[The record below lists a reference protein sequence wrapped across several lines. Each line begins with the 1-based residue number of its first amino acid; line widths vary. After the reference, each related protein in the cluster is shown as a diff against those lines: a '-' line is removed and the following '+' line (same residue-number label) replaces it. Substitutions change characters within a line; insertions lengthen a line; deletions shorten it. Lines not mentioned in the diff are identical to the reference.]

1 VKTIT
6 IKIDDLD
13 YEILETDMVDV
24 QEWVEN
30 AVREKIRRL
39 TDRLVEEHS
48 EFQAHKIDQS
58 KKKEILKK
66 VKLPKARDRN
76 VEMLEPWTS
85 GQPRRVSGS

>member
-1 VKTIT
+1 MKSIT
-6 IKIDDLD
+6 IDIDDLD

-48 EFQAHKIDQS
+48 EYQADKIDRN
-58 KKKEILKK
+58 KKREILKK
-66 VKLPKARDRN
+66 VKLPKAKDRN
-76 VEMLEPWTS
+76 IDVEA
-85 GQPRRVSGS
+85 

>member
-1 VKTIT
+1 MPTIT
-6 IKIDDLD
+6 IQIDDLD

-39 TDRLVEEHS
+39 TDRLVEEYS
-48 EFQAHKIDQS
+48 EYQANKIDPHRKRQ
-58 KKKEILKK
+58 ILSQ

-76 VEMLEPWTS
+76 IDIELS
-85 GQPRRVSGS
+85 